1 MAIKGSL
8 HPNQK
13 FEFTNFFL
21 LFSPCYQKQCVEL
34 STRDFMGFV
43 AKLNKNSSN
52 VKKCVKENDLNINYI
67 LFPFLKKINFT

>member
-1 MAIKGSL
+1 MATKGSL

-13 FEFTNFFL
+13 FEFTNFFFYCL
-21 LFSPCYQKQCVEL
+21 VPA
-34 STRDFMGFV
+34 TRNNCRAFYKDSMGFV
-43 AKLNKNSSN
+43 AKLNKNSPN